1 MLPNIGYT
9 NYVLLLVAGKQ
20 NATFSPNFTQLRK
33 VLLVQP
39 CISHRHCCHSST
51 VQCHFHYVAYQLS
64 PPRTI
69 INSIMGLAKRL
80 WTGLVNFVPA
90 VAYHF
95 CLALPAAFKQP
106 GDHLLAEPCTGLGFI
121 NSHQLREI
129 GWKFCVWP
137 HFTQPMGSNNYMFL
151 KMVKICWQSFT
162 AFYKDIWKD
171 NFYWGCLHGVA
182 RAGSEW
188 KELLLWLRKSYL
200 VRHFI

>member
-95 CLALPAAFKQP
+95 CLNFCGQFSQPENDFLAQPWTPTNSRLKSPRTLNDGVTDFALAHPSSSCSNFSP
-106 GDHLLAEPCTGLGFI
+106 G
-121 NSHQLREI
+121 RE
-129 GWKFCVWP
+129 
-137 HFTQPMGSNNYMFL
+137 
-151 KMVKICWQSFT
+151 
-162 AFYKDIWKD
+162 
-171 NFYWGCLHGVA
+171 
-182 RAGSEW
+182 R
-188 KELLLWLRKSYL
+188 
-200 VRHFI
+200 